1 MGKTCVLFVK
11 TVEGN
16 KEEGYIL
23 RETDL
28 FSNQS
33 EVDLTDVPVGSSN
46 SWQIEQIKFCCNQE
60 GII

>member
-11 TVEGN
+11 TFEGN
-16 KEEGYIL
+16 KGEGYIL

-33 EVDLTDVPVGSSN
+33 EVDLTDVPAGSSD
-46 SWQIEQIKFCCNQE
+46 SWQIE
-60 GII
+60 